1 MTDRLTS
8 VQDVR
13 PVPDPT
19 VLTGQLVDK
28 AVASLREIVEARLDG
43 MDHATALL
51 QTAADR
57 LPSEVDTKVAHLRS
71 LHAEKFESIQTQF
84 RERDIRTEQTS
95 RDSKTAVDAAL
106 SAAKEAVGA
115 QTQASDRAIAKSEAG
130 TTKQID
136 QFGVLIQT
144 TTAGLD
150 AKISDIKDRLLL
162 IEGRGSGYTASWAAG
177 VAVIGI
183 LTGIAGFV
191 FAVTR

>member
-1 MTDRLTS
+1 MTDRLS
-8 VQDVR
+8 NVQDVR

-19 VLTGQLVDK
+19 LLTGQMVDK
-28 AVASLREIVEARLDG
+28 AVAGLREVIEARLDG

-84 RERDIRTEQTS
+84 RERDVRTEQTS

-136 QFGVLIQT
+136 QLGVLIQT

-162 IEGRGSGYTASWAAG
+162 IEGRGSGYTASWAVG
-177 VAVIGI
+177 VALVSVLIGV
-183 LTGIAGFV
+183 GGFV
-191 FAVTR
+191 FAVMK